1 MRNLKKILALVLSL
15 MMVLSVMVT
24 ASATDFA
31 DDADI
36 TNKEAVEVMSAL
48 GILSGSQGK
57 FAPKGT
63 LERAQAAK
71 IIAFIKLGADA
82 DALLK
87 GTGSTKFED
96 VTSGWAYDYIS
107 YCAGE
112 GIVSGSQ
119 GKFFPKNTLTGY
131 EFGKMVLN
139 AAGVEGTYTGSQ
151 WKINVATALK
161 KANLLTGLDGLVLSA
176 NLTREQ
182 AAQLA
187 FNAMNYTATGNTT
200 GKYVLNS
207 LTSKTTALDGQ
218 VFESRTEAIL
228 VANAVNSS
236 AVLGTDYTLTAQTD
250 NSGSIADLVY
260 GLKVEDGV
268 VTANQATGAAYTTIG
283 AANYNFKTGTD
294 LIGHHVTVY
303 YASTYT
309 SAAKPGKTYAVIDNS
324 TTFEMNALTTLKDL
338 NAALGKPEATA
349 FSGTY
354 TKYDGAY
361 AASSVSTTPVGQT
374 GTAVIY
380 NNAVIAFVEP
390 TSYTL
395 SKVTGITTTAGAETI
410 TLGGTIG
417 ELQNNATSDVVV
429 EYAGIAKDDYVVVY
443 QVGSIYHLS
452 KVTTV
457 TGTPSKIKDDTVTIG
472 GVTYNKKGTDNG
484 SGLSPVAAS
493 AMSFTGEYTLYLDGE
508 GNYITATAKATTV
521 DTSVVYVV
529 AGYTITTPATTDDFG
544 SVIPE
549 SHAYYVQAVDMAGNQ
564 VIYQSASSQDS
575 ITAGLYKVSTSYD
588 TTLKA
593 TVATFT
599 SAASTTASSVDLA
612 ASAVKIAANHYFTS
626 DVQFI
631 YVTGTKADLK
641 VVVKSGVQALS
652 GKNVEYVAE
661 QVGATTNYTVKYV
674 VVKDA
679 YEAPV
684 VTGKD
689 VMFAAEAAA
698 STTKVPY
705 TDAAGAVRTGWQ
717 HTVYIDGV
725 KTEIIT
731 TDAAALS
738 GFKTYTVAGSLYT
751 ITGDNSAA
759 NLKAATTVANMY
771 NGLIST
777 NAIGGVANSAVTD
790 LSVADATVVN
800 LTSNTKVPSDPTA
813 LTTAD
818 TVALVLNANGTAVV
832 TVYVVSTTRT

>member
-57 FAPKGT
+57 FAPQGT

-96 VTSGWAYDYIS
+96 VTSGWAYDYVS

-119 GKFFPKNTLTGY
+119 GKFYPKNTLTGY

-354 TKYDGAY
+354 TKYNGAY

-395 SKVTGITTTAGAETI
+395 SKVSTITTTAGAETI
-410 TLGGTIG
+410 TLNGIG

-457 TGTPSKIKDDTVTIG
+457 TGTPSKIKDNTVTIG
-472 GVTYNKKGTDNG
+472 GVAYNQAGDDH
-484 SGLSPVAAS
+484 SGLTAVAAS

-521 DTSVVYVV
+521 DTSVVYLV
-529 AGYTITTPATTDDFG
+529 ANYQTTETVHDDFG
-544 SVIPE
+544 TPTTTTT
-549 SHAYYVQAVDMAGNQ
+549 YYAQCVDMAGNQ
-564 VIYQSASSQDS
+564 VIYQLASAGTN
-575 ITAGLYKVSTSYD
+575 TAGLYKVSTSYN

-652 GKNVEYVAE
+652 NKAVEYVAE

-705 TDAAGAVRTGWQ
+705 TDAAGAVQTGWQ

-731 TDAAALS
+731 ADATALS

-759 NLKAATTVANMY
+759 NLKAVAAVTNMY

-777 NAIGGVANSAVTD
+777 SAVTD

>member
-57 FAPKGT
+57 FAPQGT

-71 IIAFIKLGADA
+71 IIAFLKLGADA

-87 GTGSTKFED
+87 GTGTKQFSD
-96 VTSGWAYDYIS
+96 VTSGWAFDYIS

-161 KANLLTGLDGLVLSA
+161 KANLLTDLDGLVLSA

-354 TKYDGAY
+354 TKYNGTY
-361 AASSVSTTPVGQT
+361 APSSVSSSPVGQT

-390 TSYTL
+390 TTYTL
-395 SKVTGITTTAGAETI
+395 SKVSTITTTAGAETI
-410 TLGGTIG
+410 TLNGIG

-457 TGTPSKIKDDTVTIG
+457 TGTPSKIKGDTVTIG
-472 GVTYNKKGTDNG
+472 GVAYDKAGTDH
-484 SGLSPVAAS
+484 SGLTAVAAS

-521 DTSVVYVV
+521 DTSVVYLV
-529 AGYTITTPATTDDFG
+529 ANYQTTETVYDDFG
-544 SVIPE
+544 TPTTTTT
-549 SHAYYVQAVDMAGNQ
+549 YYAQCVDMAGNQ
-564 VIYQSASSQDS
+564 VIYQLAAAGSN
-575 ITAGLYKVSTSYD
+575 TAGLYKVSTSYN

-599 SAASTTASSVDLA
+599 SAASTTATGVDLA

-631 YVTGTKADLK
+631 YVTGEKAALK

-661 QVGATTNYTVKYV
+661 AVGTTGNSTVKYV

-689 VMFAAEAAA
+689 VMFAAESAA

-705 TDAAGAVRTGWQ
+705 TDAAGAVQTGWQ

-731 TDAAALS
+731 ADATALS

-759 NLKAATTVANMY
+759 NLKTAAAVTNMY

-777 NAIGGVANSAVTD
+777 SAVTD